1 MDHQIEEDDI
11 ALLCIPV
18 ADENPRK
25 WAVGRPAV
33 ALFCEDATEEYT
45 GWAVVIEVRSEAEAR
60 MIATTLCE
68 HVGPGWVGWPS
79 EDEPDAA
86 AGPLQ

>member
-18 ADENPRK
+18 ADENPRQ
-25 WAVGRPAV
+25 WSVGEHTG
-33 ALFCEDATEEYT
+33 ALFSEDETEEYT
-45 GWAVVIEVRSEAEAR
+45 GWTVVIEVRSEAEAR

-68 HVGPGWVGWPS
+68 HVGPGWVGWPL
-79 EDEPDAA
+79 EDEPNTTK
-86 AGPLQ
+86 GPLQ